1 MASSLFILSFFFL
14 SILSTPSSPSP
25 STYIIR
31 VHPSLKPSVFPTLHH
46 WYSSTLPSPSSPLLH
61 LYSTIFHGFST
72 LLSPSQAHSLR
83 LLPGVLSVLPDQSH
97 SLHTTHSSHFLN
109 LLSSS
114 NLPNSLLSSSISG
127 SSSIVALLD
136 TGINPSHPSFN
147 DSDLPPIPSH
157 WSGICQSGP
166 LFPPSSCS
174 NKLIGAR
181 FFFSGARHS
190 TTETTNSSD
199 VLSPYDSTGH
209 GTHTASTA
217 AGRPTSPASLHGYA
231 AGIASG
237 VAPNARIAVYKVC
250 WSSGCF
256 DSDILAALDTAVRD
270 GADVISLSVGSG
282 VKPYH
287 LDPIA
292 IGALGAVEHGVVVV
306 VSAGNDGPT
315 ESTVTNIAP
324 WMITVGA
331 GTMDRRFPVQIQLD
345 SGSVLAGD
353 GIWTGPALKP
363 ETSYPLIYG
372 GDSSSSLGIRASA
385 ALCAKGSLDPAA
397 VKGRIVLCER
407 GGVARAEKG
416 LTVKEAGGV
425 GMILANQ
432 SPEGNGVIPDPHML
446 PAAAVGFHAGEQL
459 KSYIKA
465 ANGSAA
471 CQLIFGATQLNVT
484 PAPTLATFSARG
496 PNAESAYVIKPDV
509 IAPGVGILAAWPDN
523 VGPTELPADER
534 RTEFNVLTGTSMA
547 CPHVSGI
554 AALLKTAHPEW
565 SPAMI
570 SSALMTTAYIED
582 NQGNNIVDESSGENA
597 NPWGLGSGHIDPEKA
612 NDPGLVYDITIDDY
626 IQFLCSSN
634 YSRRNIK
641 SVARGNFSRCS
652 KPLKKPSDI
661 NYPSI
666 SVVFE
671 QQVAGKIETVIY
683 RTLTSVRNETME
695 YQISVSTP
703 ETVEVVVV
711 PEKLRF
717 EKKGDKKGF
726 MVRVSGDWIRLSPG
740 SSKTVFGSLTWSDG
754 RHLVRSPISVT
765 WQQPY
770 F

>member
-1 MASSLFILSFFFL
+1 MASPL
-14 SILSTPSSPSP
+14 
-25 STYIIR
+25 
-31 VHPSLKPSVFPTLHH
+31 
-46 WYSSTLPSPSSPLLH
+46 SSPLLK
-61 LYSTIFHGFST
+61 LI
-72 LLSPSQAHSLR
+72 
-83 LLPGVLSVLPDQSH
+83 LSVFFPASSPFSPTILTLSTPLTPPISSTFSPLPTSPTPFSPLP
-97 SLHTTHSSHFLN
+97 SLAPPPS
-109 LLSSS
+109 
-114 NLPNSLLSSSISG
+114 SLLSTPVSTLSILLSTTPTSHQSLLTGPASANLVLSS
-127 SSSIVALLD
+127 L
-136 TGINPSHPSFN
+136 
-147 DSDLPPIPSH
+147 
-157 WSGICQSGP
+157 
-166 LFPPSSCS
+166 PSSCS
-174 NKLIGAR
+174 RKLIGAR

-190 TTETTNSSD
+190 TTETANSSD

-217 AGRPTSPASLHGYA
+217 AGRPTSPASLYGYA

-256 DSDILAALDTAVRD
+256 DSDILAALDAAVRD

-306 VSAGNDGPT
+306 VSAGNDGPA
-315 ESTVTNIAP
+315 ESTVTNVAP

-331 GTMDRRFPVQIQLD
+331 GTMDRRFPVQIRLD
-345 SGSVLAGD
+345 SGLVLAGD
-353 GIWTGPALKP
+353 GIWTGTALKP

-372 GDSSSSLGIRASA
+372 GDSSSRLGIRASA
-385 ALCAKGSLDPAA
+385 ALCAKGSLDPTA

-407 GGVARAEKG
+407 GGVPRAEKG
-416 LTVKEAGGV
+416 LAVKEAGGV

-432 SPEGNGVIPDPHML
+432 SPDGNGVIPDPHVL

-465 ANGSAA
+465 AGSSAA

-484 PAPTLATFSARG
+484 PAPTLAAFSARG

-523 VGPTELPADER
+523 VGPTELPADKR
-534 RTEFNVLTGTSMA
+534 QTEFNVLTGTSMA

-554 AALLKTAHPEW
+554 SALLKTAHPEW

-570 SSALMTTAYIED
+570 RSALMTTAYIDD
-582 NQGNNIVDESSGENA
+582 NRGNKIIDESSGENA

-612 NDPGLVYDITIDDY
+612 NNPGLVYDITIDDY

-641 SVARGNFSRCS
+641 SVARGNISRCS
-652 KPLKKPSDI
+652 KPLKRVSDI

-666 SVVFE
+666 SIVFE
-671 QQVAGKIETVIY
+671 QQTARKIETVVY
-683 RTLTSVRNETME
+683 RTMTSVRNETME
-695 YQISVSTP
+695 YQVSVSAP

-717 EKKGDKKGF
+717 ERKGDKKGF
-726 MVRVSGDWIRLSPG
+726 MVRVSGDRIMLSPG
-740 SSKTVFGSLTWSDG
+740 SSKTVFGSLTWNLTSTIVFVSLPQLRTHSG
-754 RHLVRSPISVT
+754 SGVPQVQSHNPETLLLNVVQRRKAMQLRLKRSLLRRPTSSSSSSLPLHHLFLPFT
-765 WQQPY
+765 Y
-770 F
+770 FLFVPS